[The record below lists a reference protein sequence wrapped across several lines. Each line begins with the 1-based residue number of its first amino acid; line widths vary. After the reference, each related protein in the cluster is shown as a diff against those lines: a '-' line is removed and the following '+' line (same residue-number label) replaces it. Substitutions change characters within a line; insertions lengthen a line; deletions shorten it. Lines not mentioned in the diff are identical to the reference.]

1 MIGTTVIIG
10 TLNITRRRRIGTHTS
25 IVITKVKSGAATTWH
40 TGTAIGDTTPRA
52 TAREFLSAS
61 QFSVAACVKFA
72 VRGARGRAHP
82 EPTASDGVWQE
93 RYAAFW

>member
-1 MIGTTVIIG
+1 
-10 TLNITRRRRIGTHTS
+10 
-25 IVITKVKSGAATTWH
+25 
-40 TGTAIGDTTPRA
+40 
-52 TAREFLSAS
+52 
-61 QFSVAACVKFA
+61 VKFA